1 MKTEKTPKPKWVD
14 KTNKL
19 RAAKRRAQLDAIA
32 TRHGFSTWVKL
43 ETTLL
48 NGATLTITSSD
59 PA

>member
-1 MKTEKTPKPKWVD
+1 METEKAPKPKWVD
-14 KTNKL
+14 KNRNL

-32 TRHGFSTWVKL
+32 NQHGFSTWVKL
-43 ETTLL
+43 ETALL